1 MEKVLT
7 RRETDLAHRPPTL
20 IVIAAAILF
29 ILLAALE
36 VMAGQLTPPASGPAA
51 PWMTHLRQVDDALAK
66 RDLPVAE
73 RAWRDAYAAAVAS
86 RRWEGMIE
94 VGDVARRIGEVT
106 GPRATADARAR
117 WTYQTALFRARQQ
130 KSLDGVLRTAEA
142 FAALGDR
149 EVVVQC
155 LRIAEHLAAAL
166 RDAGARDRVAGF
178 SERLGYPAN
187 LHP

>member
-1 MEKVLT
+1 MTPPT
-7 RRETDLAHRPPTL
+7 RNRPPTG

-29 ILLAALE
+29 IVLAVLE

-66 RDLPVAE
+66 RDVGAAE

-94 VGDVARRIGEVT
+94 VGDVARRIGQAT
-106 GPRATADARAR
+106 GTQAKADARAR
-117 WTYQTALFRARQQ
+117 WTYRAALYRARADN
-130 KSLDGVLRTAEA
+130 SVDGVLRAAEV
-142 FAALGDR
+142 FSSLGDR

-155 LRIAEHLAAAL
+155 LRIAEHLASQ
-166 RDAGARDRVAGF
+166 ARDPQARERVF
-178 SERLGYPAN
+178 LLSERLATN
-187 LHP
+187 H